1 MLEGEEAAQ
10 AVAEASRKTTSRR
23 DLQRNP
29 NFESVSPE
37 VGVLDEDA
45 FDQLLDLEPDAAL
58 SLLAELTGA
67 TDERLRSLAQRLA
80 AQVLIRFAQRGA
92 APRRGISRLKVQRG
106 SQFGDLDLDRSL
118 DALLTA
124 RTQPL
129 NPDDL
134 WSSGWVRDSTSVCL
148 LIDRSGSM
156 LGDRL
161 TTAAVAAAAVLLG
174 TQASTSVVAFSNTGV
189 VLHPQGPSTEPEGV
203 VTQRLRLRGHGT
215 TDLSNALR
223 VAHEQLLRA
232 PAGHHLTLLLSDCRV
247 TSGGSAATAAS
258 SLKHLMILPP
268 AEDSAD
274 AEEFARKVGAPWVPV
289 ASPSDVP
296 RAITQ
301 ALDMFR

>member
-23 DLQRNP
+23 DLQQNP

-106 SQFGDLDLDRSL
+106 SQ
-118 DALLTA
+118 
-124 RTQPL
+124 PL

-174 TQASTSVVAFSNTGV
+174 TQASTSVVAFSDTGV

-203 VTQRLRLRGHGT
+203 VTQLLRLRGHGT

-223 VAHEQLLRA
+223 VAQEQLLRA

-247 TSGGSAATAAS
+247 TSGGSAATAAA

-274 AEEFARKVGAPWVPV
+274 AEEFARQVGAPCVPV